1 MRVAREFERKTILIT
16 GGAGDIGRAMAL
28 QFATCGAKLILID
41 SDEEGL
47 VQVYKELDA
56 GGAEVVSGCVDVTDL
71 ESMTSFVR
79 ENQRSLKGIDVLIN
93 AAGIYLHKSIQ
104 EMSEEEWDQ
113 TLSVNLK
120 GVFVTCK
127 VVGPLM
133 VNQESGGAI
142 VNLTSIAAQ
151 RGSPLH
157 AHYCASKAGIIGF
170 GRALALELAPK
181 VRVNSVAPGII
192 KSKMILDMLAIRGEE
207 WKHEIP
213 LVRFGVPEDVADAVC
228 FLASDRAAYINGA
241 VLNVNGGMWMD

>member
-1 MRVAREFERKTILIT
+1 VAREFERKTILIT
-16 GGAGDIGRAMAL
+16 GGAGDIGRAMAF
-28 QFATCGAKLILID
+28 QFSACGAKLMLID
-41 SDEEGL
+41 SDEESL
-47 VQVYKELDA
+47 VQAYKELDA

-79 ENQRSLKGIDVLIN
+79 ENQTSLKGIDVLIN
-93 AAGIYLHKSIQ
+93 AAGIYQHKSIQ
-104 EMSEEEWDQ
+104 EMSGEEWDQ
-113 TLSVNLK
+113 TLNVNLK

-142 VNLTSIAAQ
+142 VNITSIAAQ

-192 KSKMILDMLAIRGEE
+192 KSKMILDMLSIRGEE
-207 WKHEIP
+207 WKHQIP